1 MSVKNQ
7 HLKNPFKDKKLSK
20 LLFKFSAPAVAGM
33 FVNAL
38 FNIIS
43 RIYVGQDVGA
53 VGIAAITVV
62 FPIGLL
68 YMGFSALIGVGSN
81 ALFSIRLGEKR
92 PQEALRVMGNGFVL
106 LAIMAGAVTTVSYI
120 FLDPLLQFC
129 GADEVI
135 LPYSHLY
142 CLWVF
147 PGYFLFS
154 IGAGM
159 NHFIRSSG
167 RPKTAM
173 ATQFIGAFINLI
185 AAPVF
190 IFKMGLG
197 IQGAAL
203 ATVCGQLIS
212 FSWVM
217 YCLTGKRAPYRLMW
231 HNFKLRLQIALD
243 VVAIGVS
250 QFVFQMAGGVLNVIL
265 NHALLRYGGNLAI
278 SAMGI
283 ALSINTIVIMPTMGI
298 SQGAQPLIGYNH
310 GAHKYKTSIQTLKM
324 ALRWGMLVTTAG
336 FILLEIFARPIAAVF
351 NATDTALIDMAS
363 RVIRLVNILLP
374 LVPLQMMATTFFQAI
389 NQPLKAALLSLSR
402 QIVLV
407 IPLVLILPLFMGL
420 DGVFLAPVVADAIS
434 MVLAVTL
441 LKHFFNKHGQTVFFK
456 KKTTPG
462 QKD

>member
-1 MSVKNQ
+1 MTATTQSI
-7 HLKNPFKDKKLSK
+7 KNPFKDKKLAR

-53 VGIAAITVV
+53 VGIAAITVI

-68 YMGFSALIGVGSN
+68 YMGFSALIGIGSN

-92 PQEALRVMGNGFVL
+92 NDEALRVLGNGFIL
-106 LAIMAGAVTTVSYI
+106 LIIAAGLVTSFSYL
-120 FLDPLLQFC
+120 FLDKLLGFC
-129 GADEVI
+129 GADETI
-135 LPYSHLY
+135 LPYAHLY
-142 CLWVF
+142 SVWVF
-147 PGYFLFS
+147 PGYFLFA

-185 AAPVF
+185 AAPLF
-190 IFKMGLG
+190 IFKLGLG

-203 ATVCGQLIS
+203 ATVCGQVIS

-217 YCLTGKRAPYRLMW
+217 YCLTGHRSQYRLMW
-231 HNFKLRLQIALD
+231 HNFKLKLQIVLD
-243 VVAIGVS
+243 VLAIGFS
-250 QFVFQMAGGVLNVIL
+250 QFAFQLSTAILNVIL
-265 NHALLRYGGNLAI
+265 NHALLKYGGNLAI
-278 SAMGI
+278 SAMGV
-283 ALSINTIVIMPTMGI
+283 ALSVNTIIIMPTLGI

-310 GAHKYKTSIQTLKM
+310 GARKFTTAIHTLKM

-336 FILLEIFARPIAAVF
+336 FILLEIFARPVASIF
-351 NATDTALIDMAS
+351 NAQDTALIDMAG
-363 RVIRLVNILLP
+363 RVIRIVNILLP

-389 NQPLKAALLSLSR
+389 NQPLKAAFLSLSR
-402 QIVLV
+402 QILLV
-407 IPLVLILPLFMGL
+407 IPLVLILPLFWGL
-420 DGVFLAPVVADAIS
+420 NGVFLAPVVADGIS
-434 MVLAVTL
+434 TLLAVYL
-441 LKHFFNKHGQTVFFK
+441 LKRFFNAHGQNVFFK
-456 KKTTPG
+456 KK
-462 QKD
+462 

>member
-1 MSVKNQ
+1 MSAAAT
-7 HLKNPFKDKKLSK
+7 HIKNPFKDKKLAK

-53 VGIAAITVV
+53 VGIAAITVI

-68 YMGFSALIGVGSN
+68 YMGFSALIGIGSN
-81 ALFSIRLGEKR
+81 ALFSIRLGEKNHH
-92 PQEALRVMGNGFVL
+92 EALRVLGNGFIL
-106 LAIMAGAVTTVSYI
+106 LILVAAGVTSFSYL
-120 FLDPLLQFC
+120 FLDKLLLFC

-135 LPYSHLY
+135 LPYAHLY
-142 CLWVF
+142 AVWVF
-147 PGYFLFS
+147 PGYFLFA

-185 AAPVF
+185 AAPLF
-190 IFKMGLG
+190 IFKFGWG
-197 IQGAAL
+197 IRGAAL
-203 ATVCGQLIS
+203 ATVCGQVIS

-217 YCLTGKRAPYRLMW
+217 YCLTGHRAPYRLMW
-231 HNFKLRLQIALD
+231 HNFKLKLQIVCN
-243 VVAIGVS
+243 VVAIGFS
-250 QFVFQMAGGVLNVIL
+250 QFAFQLSSAALNVIL
-265 NHALLRYGGNLAI
+265 NHALLKYGGNLAI

-310 GAHKYKTSIQTLKM
+310 GARKFTTAIHTLKM
-324 ALRWGMLVTTAG
+324 AMRWGMLVTTVG
-336 FILLEIFARPIAAVF
+336 FIMLEVFARPIAAIF
-351 NATDTALIDMAS
+351 NATDMALIDMAT
-363 RVIRLVNILLP
+363 RVIRIVNILLP

-389 NQPLKAALLSLSR
+389 NQPLKAAFLSLSR
-402 QIVLV
+402 QILLV
-407 IPLVLILPLFMGL
+407 IPLVLVLPLFWQL
-420 DGVFLAPVVADAIS
+420 DGVFFAPVVADGIS
-434 MVLAVTL
+434 TLLAVYL
-441 LKHFFNKHGQTVFFK
+441 LKRFFNAHGQNVFFK
-456 KKTTPG
+456 KK
-462 QKD
+462 